1 MNGKFTHLPRA
12 IILAMAFNMTMPAVF
27 SQTLSMDTQAMER
40 PKAQKQSL
48 RGVLLLL
55 KERYQVDI
63 VFDDKLVNGRSLET
77 DVLES
82 DLSFEEK
89 LYKILSAVG
98 LRYKK
103 TKKDVYLVLAPRAD
117 KRTGTLFSNEPNLTQ
132 GSTEYTATQAGENV
146 AAKADEMKVIE
157 NIRGKVSDENGNG
170 IPGVSIVLK
179 GTNIGTATD
188 SNGAYAIA
196 VPDENKNGTLV
207 FSFIG
212 YTTEEMPIN
221 GQSTI
226 DVKLMPDIKT
236 LSEVVVIGYGTQKQR
251 EVTGAVGSVT
261 TKDIAGVAVTGL
273 DQALQGRIAGVQVTQ
288 NSGEPGG
295 NVSVRIRGLGSIN
308 GSNEPLYVVD
318 GVPYGSLNA
327 INPNDIERIDVLKDA
342 ASAAIYGS
350 RATNG
355 VVLVTT
361 KRGVAGKVQVTLDAY
376 AGTQSASRKLELLNG
391 PQFAQL
397 ANENLVNGG
406 KDPNPAWSNPS
417 TVPNTDWQDEIFR
430 PAPIQSYNVNI
441 SGGSE
446 RSRSLVSVG
455 YFDQGG
461 IVAQSHYK
469 RYTARIN
476 NDFDISPRFKVGL
489 TLNGA
494 FEDKLGTRTDGGN
507 GSSTQGGLMTA
518 AVSQPTIPLVAPQEG
533 MFSINPDGSIDPTGN
548 IYYGYDGT
556 VFVTNVATPIWYP
569 QGLSHPTYAYEKL
582 REEKFK
588 SQEFL
593 AAAFGEY
600 ELIEG
605 LKFRSA
611 INLTFSNRNSESFW
625 KGIPVPQL
633 EGRGLYG
640 TNAQLWTGPSQGNQW
655 NWINTVSYGKTFGR
669 HNFTALAGID
679 ALKGTSQGIS
689 INTQKNP
696 NDQPFVDG
704 ALFANRSVSGGAP
717 GEFALLS
724 YLGRITYDYAGK
736 YLLTANI
743 RRDGSSNFNP
753 DGDYQY
759 AVFPSVSVGWL
770 ISEEDFMASVPFVS
784 QLKMRASYGE
794 VGNQGIPAFQYL
806 SIYANEGNRRRYPLG
821 LNQDPVVGFYQDRIG
836 TADIRWETSTQAN
849 VGIDASFLDNSI
861 SLTADYYVKKID
873 DMLGNFPLPAYVGVQ
888 NNSITRN
895 GFSMENSG
903 IEIALGYNR
912 QFGDFGFSTGVNFA
926 TLNNKV
932 TRLTGNET
940 GYVSSNIS
948 AGDDGGAETR
958 TQVGQPVGNFYG
970 YVTDGIYQTQEE
982 VAAKNTVPLIDPA
995 TGQQKVVD
1003 GVPQFVPFQS
1013 GVQPGDRR
1021 YKDLNGDGVIN
1032 DRDRTIIG
1040 NGLPKYTFGF
1050 NLNVNFKG
1058 FDLAVLLNGQAGLEI
1073 ANQTKYWLNHM
1084 KYSNT
1089 AGGIN
1094 NTSTDL
1100 LESWTPENG
1109 SNTFTRNT
1117 HDAARSNR
1125 WFSDF
1130 NIENGAFLRVR
1141 NVQLGYTL
1149 PNAIS
1154 QRVGMS
1160 RARIYVAAQNLFT
1173 FTEYSGY
1180 DPEMGSRVSN
1190 GRGNALQ
1197 TGVDF
1202 GRYPVSR
1209 MFTGGINFQF

>member
-1 MNGKFTHLPRA
+1 MNEKFTHLPRA
-12 IILAMAFNMTMPAVF
+12 ILLTMAFYMIIPLVF
-27 SQTLSMDTQAMER
+27 AQTLSMDSPAIER
-40 PKAQKQSL
+40 KKLQKQSL

-63 VFDDKLVNGRSLET
+63 VFDDKLVNGRSIET
-77 DVLES
+77 DVLNS

-89 LYKILSAVG
+89 LSSILNEVG

-103 TKKDVYLVLAPRAD
+103 TRKDVYLVMAPKAD
-117 KRTGTLFSNEPNLTQ
+117 KKTASGYSDKPDLTQ
-132 GSTEYTATQAGENV
+132 DSLEATANQAAEKETFKGIEMQV
-146 AAKADEMKVIE
+146 AV
-157 NIRGKVSDENGNG
+157 NIRGRVSDENGNG
-170 IPGVSIVLK
+170 MPGVSIVLK
-179 GTNIGTATD
+179 GTTIGTSTD
-188 SNGAYAIA
+188 SNGDYAIS
-196 VPDENKNGTLV
+196 VPDEQKNGILL

-212 YTTEEMPIN
+212 YTTAETPIN

-226 DVKLMPDIKT
+226 NVQLMPDIKT

-273 DQALQGRIAGVQVTQ
+273 DQTLQGRIAGVQVTQ

-308 GSNEPLYVVD
+308 GSNEPLYIVD

-350 RATNG
+350 RGSNG
-355 VVLVTT
+355 VVIVTT

-376 AGTQSASRKLELLNG
+376 AGIQSASRKLDLLNG
-391 PQFAQL
+391 PQFARL

-417 TVPNTDWQDEIFR
+417 TVPNTDWQDQIFR

-446 RSRSLVSVG
+446 KSRSLVSVG

-461 IVAQSHYK
+461 IVAQSYYK

-494 FEDKLGTRTDGGN
+494 FEDKRGTRTDGGN
-507 GSSTQGGLMTA
+507 GSSTQGGLITA

-533 MFSINPDGSIDPTGN
+533 LFSLNPDGSIDPTGN
-548 IYYGYDGT
+548 NYYGYDGT
-556 VFVTNVATPIWYP
+556 VFVTNVATPVWYP

-582 REEKFK
+582 REENFK

-600 ELIEG
+600 ELIKG
-605 LKFRSA
+605 LKVRSA
-611 INLTFSNRNSESFW
+611 INLTFYNRNSESFW
-625 KGIPVPQL
+625 KGMPVPIL

-640 TNAQLWTGPSQGNQW
+640 SNAQLWTGPNQGNQW
-655 NWINTVSYGKTFGR
+655 NWINTVSYGKSVGK
-669 HNFTALAGID
+669 HNLTALAGID

-704 ALFANRSVSGGAP
+704 ALFSDRTVSGGAP

-724 YLGRITYDYAGK
+724 YLGRVTYDYAGK

-759 AVFPSVSVGWL
+759 GVFPSVSVGWL
-770 ISEEDFMASVPFVS
+770 MSEEYFMASMPFVS

-849 VGIDASFLDNSI
+849 IGIDAAFLDNSI

-873 DMLGNFPLPAYVGVQ
+873 DMLGEFPLPAYLGVQ
-888 NNSITRN
+888 NNRIIRN

-912 QFGDFGFSTGVNFA
+912 QFGDLGFSTGVNFA

-932 TRLTGNET
+932 TKLTNNET

-958 TQVGQPVGNFYG
+958 TKVGEPVANFYG
-970 YVTDGIYQTQEE
+970 YVTDGIFQTQEE
-982 VAAKNTVPLIDPA
+982 VDASAM
-995 TGQQKVVD
+995 
-1003 GVPQFVPFQS
+1003 S
-1013 GVQPGDRR
+1013 GLADVKPGDRR

-1050 NLNVNFKG
+1050 NMNVNFKG
-1058 FDLAVLLNGQAGLEI
+1058 FDLSVLLNGQAGLEI
-1073 ANQTKYWLNHM
+1073 ANQTKYWLSHM

-1094 NTSTDL
+1094 NGFTDL
-1100 LESWTPENG
+1100 LESWTPENR

-1130 NIENGAFLRVR
+1130 NIENGTFLRVR

-1149 PNAIS
+1149 PEAIS
-1154 QRVGMS
+1154 RMVRMN

>member
-1 MNGKFTHLPRA
+1 M
-12 IILAMAFNMTMPAVF
+12 
-27 SQTLSMDTQAMER
+27 
-40 PKAQKQSL
+40 
-48 RGVLLLL
+48 
-55 KERYQVDI
+55 
-63 VFDDKLVNGRSLET
+63 
-77 DVLES
+77 
-82 DLSFEEK
+82 
-89 LYKILSAVG
+89 
-98 LRYKK
+98 
-103 TKKDVYLVLAPRAD
+103 
-117 KRTGTLFSNEPNLTQ
+117 
-132 GSTEYTATQAGENV
+132 
-146 AAKADEMKVIE
+146 
-157 NIRGKVSDENGNG
+157 
-170 IPGVSIVLK
+170 
-179 GTNIGTATD
+179 
-188 SNGAYAIA
+188 
-196 VPDENKNGTLV
+196 
-207 FSFIG
+207 
-212 YTTEEMPIN
+212 
-221 GQSTI
+221 
-226 DVKLMPDIKT
+226 
-236 LSEVVVIGYGTQKQR
+236 
-251 EVTGAVGSVT
+251 
-261 TKDIAGVAVTGL
+261 VTGL
-273 DQALQGRIAGVQVTQ
+273 DQAMQGRMAGVQVTQ

-308 GSNEPLYVVD
+308 GSNEPLYIVD

-350 RATNG
+350 RASNG
-355 VVLVTT
+355 VVIVTT

-376 AGTQSASRKLELLNG
+376 AGTQSASRKLDLLNG

-406 KDPNPAWSNPS
+406 KAPNPAWSNPS

-430 PAPIQSYNVNI
+430 SAPIQSYNVNI

-446 RSRSLVSVG
+446 KSRSLVSVG
-455 YFDQGG
+455 YFNQGG

-494 FEDKLGTRTDGGN
+494 FEDKRGTQTDGGN
-507 GSSTQGGLMTA
+507 GSGTQGGLITA
-518 AVSQPTIPLVAPQEG
+518 AISQPTIPLVAPQEG
-533 MFSINPDGSIDPTGN
+533 LFSLNPDGSIDPTGN
-548 IYYGYDGT
+548 NYYGYDGT
-556 VFVTNVATPIWYP
+556 VFVSNVATPVWYP

-582 REEKFK
+582 REVKFK
-588 SQEFL
+588 SQELL

-600 ELIEG
+600 ELIKG
-605 LKFRSA
+605 LKVRSA
-611 INLTFSNRNSESFW
+611 INLTFYNRNSESFW
-625 KGIPVPQL
+625 KGMPVPQI

-640 TNAQLWTGPSQGNQW
+640 TNAQLWTGPNQGNQW
-655 NWINTVSYGKTFGR
+655 NWINTVSYGKTFGK
-669 HNFTALAGID
+669 HNLTALVGID

-689 INTQKNP
+689 VNTQKNP

-704 ALFANRSVSGGAP
+704 ALFADRTVSGGAR

-724 YLGRITYDYAGK
+724 YLGRVTYDYAGK

-759 AVFPSVSVGWL
+759 GVFPSVSVGWL
-770 ISEEDFMASVPFVS
+770 ISEEDFMRTVPFLS
-784 QLKMRASYGE
+784 QMKMRASYGE

-836 TADIRWETSTQAN
+836 TSDIRWETSTQAN
-849 VGIDASFLDNSI
+849 VGIDAAFLDNSL

-873 DMLGNFPLPAYVGVQ
+873 DMLGEFPLPAYVGVL
-888 NNSITRN
+888 NNKITKN

-903 IEIALGYNR
+903 LEIALGYNR
-912 QFGDFGFSTGVNFA
+912 QFGDLGFSTGVNFA

-932 TRLTGNET
+932 TKLTGNET

-958 TQVGQPVGNFYG
+958 TSVGEPVGSFYG
-970 YVTDGIYQTQEE
+970 YVTDGIFQTQEE
-982 VAAKNTVPLIDPA
+982 VDASAMKGLADV
-995 TGQQKVVD
+995 K
-1003 GVPQFVPFQS
+1003 
-1013 GVQPGDRR
+1013 PGDRR
-1021 YKDLNGDGVIN
+1021 YKDLNGDGVLT
-1032 DRDRTIIG
+1032 DRDRKIIG

-1050 NLNVNFKG
+1050 NMNVNFKG

-1073 ANQTKYWLNHM
+1073 ANQTKYWINHM

-1094 NTSTDL
+1094 NASTDL

-1149 PNAIS
+1149 PEAIS
-1154 QRVGMS
+1154 RRVGMS
-1160 RARIYVAAQNLFT
+1160 RSRVYVAAQNLFT

>member
-1 MNGKFTHLPRA
+1 MKRTFYLRLFCGLFSMVLFHQLVARAQEVATTHQTKRESNPSQKVRSLKAVLAELERKYNVRFSFDSDLLEDKYENVGKKLPGNVEEALRSLLAPHQLDFMKISKKYYTIFSNSKEEKADKKTSFNGIPLPPMDRVEPISHNAVVKLPRA
-12 IILAMAFNMTMPAVF
+12 AFLVSGSVADATGQPMSGVNIL
-27 SQTLSMDTQAMER
+27 E
-40 PKAQKQSL
+40 
-48 RGVLLLL
+48 
-55 KERYQVDI
+55 
-63 VFDDKLVNGRSLET
+63 
-77 DVLES
+77 
-82 DLSFEEK
+82 
-89 LYKILSAVG
+89 
-98 LRYKK
+98 
-103 TKKDVYLVLAPRAD
+103 
-117 KRTGTLFSNEPNLTQ
+117 
-132 GSTEYTATQAGENV
+132 
-146 AAKADEMKVIE
+146 
-157 NIRGKVSDENGNG
+157 
-170 IPGVSIVLK
+170 K
-179 GTNIGTATD
+179 GTA
-188 SNGAYAIA
+188 
-196 VPDENKNGTLV
+196 NGTVTDAQGGFKIQVTDEKAVLV
-207 FSFIG
+207 FSYIG
-212 YTTEEMPIN
+212 YTTEEVPVN
-221 GQSTI
+221 GRSEIQT
-226 DVKLMPDIKT
+226 KLMPDLMS
-236 LSEVVVIGYGTQKQR
+236 LSEVVVVGYGTQKQK
-251 EVTGAVGSVT
+251 EVTGAVSSVSS
-261 TKDIAGVAVTGL
+261 KDINGVVVTGL
-273 DQALQGRIAGVQVTQ
+273 DQAMQGRMAGVQVTQ

-308 GSNEPLYVVD
+308 GSNEPLYIVD

-350 RATNG
+350 RGSNG
-355 VVLVTT
+355 VVIVTT

-376 AGTQSASRKLELLNG
+376 AGMQSASRTLDLLDG
-391 PQFAQL
+391 PQFARL
-397 ANENLVNGG
+397 ANDNLASGG
-406 KDPNPAWSNPS
+406 KDPNPAWSDPS
-417 TVPNTDWQDEIFR
+417 TVPNTDWQAEIFR

-446 RSRSLVSVG
+446 KSRSLVSVG

-476 NDFDISPRFKVGL
+476 NDFDITTRFKVGL

-494 FEDKLGTRTDGGN
+494 FEDRRGTRTDGGN

-518 AVSQPTIPLVAPQEG
+518 AVSHPTIPLVAPQDG
-533 MFSINPDGSIDPTGN
+533 LFSINPDGSIDPTGN
-548 IYYGYDGT
+548 NYYGYDGT
-556 VFVTNVATPIWYP
+556 VFVTNVANPVWYP
-569 QGLSHPTYAYEKL
+569 QGLSNPTYAYEKL

-588 SQEFL
+588 SQELL

-605 LKFRSA
+605 LKVRSA
-611 INLTFSNRNSESFW
+611 INLTLYNRNNENFW
-625 KGIPVPQL
+625 KGMPVPIL
-633 EGRGLYG
+633 DGRGLYG
-640 TNAQLWTGPSQGNQW
+640 PNGRFQTEPNQGNQW
-655 NWINTVSYGKTFGR
+655 NWINTVSYGKTFGK

-679 ALKGTSQGIS
+679 ALKSTSQGIN
-689 INTQKNP
+689 ILTFLNP
-696 NDQPFVDG
+696 SDQPFVDG
-704 ALFANRSVSGGAP
+704 APQNTATNLGFRSVSGGAP
-717 GEFALLS
+717 NEFALLS
-724 YLGRITYDYAGK
+724 YLGRVTYDYAGK

-753 DGDYQY
+753 DGNYQY
-759 AVFPSVSVGWL
+759 GVFPSVSVGWL
-770 ISEEDFMASVPFVS
+770 ISEENFMRTVPFVS

-821 LNQDPVVGFYQDRIG
+821 LNQDPTVGFYQDRIG
-836 TADIRWETSTQAN
+836 TTDIRWETSTQAN
-849 VGIDASFLDNSI
+849 VGIDASFLDNSLT
-861 SLTADYYVKKID
+861 LTADYYVKKID
-873 DMLGNFPLPAYVGVQ
+873 DMLGEFPLPAYVGVL
-888 NNSITRN
+888 NNRITRN

-903 IEIALGYNR
+903 LEIALGYNR
-912 QFGDFGFSTGVNFA
+912 RFGDLGFAAGVNFA

-932 TRLTGNET
+932 TKLTGNET

-958 TQVGQPVGNFYG
+958 TKVGEPVGSFYG
-970 YVTDGIYQTQEE
+970 YVTDGIFQTQEE
-982 VAAKNTVPLIDPA
+982 VDASPMKGLADVR
-995 TGQQKVVD
+995 
-1003 GVPQFVPFQS
+1003 
-1013 GVQPGDRR
+1013 PGDRR
-1021 YKDLNGDGVIN
+1021 YKDISGPDGVPDGVIN

-1050 NLNVNFKG
+1050 NMNLNFKG
-1058 FDLAVLLNGQAGLEI
+1058 FDLSVLLNGQSGLQI
-1073 ANQTKYWLNHM
+1073 ANQTKYWLSHM

-1094 NTSTDL
+1094 NGLTDL

-1149 PNAIS
+1149 PEAIS
-1154 QRVGMS
+1154 RKVGMS
-1160 RARIYVAAQNLFT
+1160 RSRVYVAAQNLFT

-1180 DPEMGSRVSN
+1180 DPEMGSRVLN

-1209 MFTGGINFQF
+1209 IFTGGINFQF